1 MLGCAPEGQA
11 TIDGGP
17 SAPQRGPVLFL
28 YAFINLLFVLK
39 YSARVGIDGRVA
51 GASYLAA
58 VALLVWARRRVPTWT
73 VARRLSTPAYWTAV
87 TLVAVALLAL
97 MRQFDPAAIRVTRY
111 VAIHD
116 WLTQLLRGDFPYAST
131 VNPSAFPFLFACA
144 LPFYLAGDLGLLQI
158 ATLFGFAWVC
168 LRAARGSAPLAL
180 GSVLLLALS
189 PLFLFEVVVRSELT
203 SNMTLVLLL
212 LSRVELR
219 SGDEVGGRAGV
230 SEPRAHPGALEAVA
244 AGLLLSTRGIVAL
257 VYALA
262 FTTVFRRRVAAGAGF
277 ALIAVLV
284 FAATLLPF
292 LVWDAGRFVA
302 SGPFA
307 IQLSYLPL
315 PLVLAALAV
324 AVAIGWR
331 TGNWRDLHRRVAVLL
346 FAVVAAPF
354 AYFVVTLGWQRVL
367 GGNRFDISYFAFAH
381 AFAIGALARPA
392 PDPAVRRAAAAR
404 PPGAATAGS

>member
-1 MLGCAPEGQA
+1 MLGCAPKGQA

-17 SAPQRGPVLFL
+17 SSPHRGPVLFL

-39 YSARVGIDGRVA
+39 YSARVGIDGGVA

-58 VALLVWARRRVPTWT
+58 VALLAWARRRVAAWAF
-73 VARRLSTPAYWTAV
+73 ARRLSAPAYWAAV
-87 TLVAVALLAL
+87 TLVALTLLAL

-116 WLTQLLRGDFPYAST
+116 WLTQLLHGDFPYAST

-158 ATLFGFAWVC
+158 AAFFGFAWVC
-168 LRAARGSAPLAL
+168 LRASRGSRPLAL
-180 GSVLLLALS
+180 GSVLLLAVS

-203 SNMTLVLLL
+203 TNMILVLLL
-212 LSRVELR
+212 LSRVELLT
-219 SGDEVGGRAGV
+219 GDEVGGRAGA
-230 SEPRAHPGALEAVA
+230 SGPGAHPRGLEAVA
-244 AGLLLSTRGIVAL
+244 AGLLLSTRGIVVL

-262 FTTVFRRRVAAGAGF
+262 FTAVFRRRLAAGAGF
-277 ALIAVLV
+277 ALIAVLA
-284 FAATLLPF
+284 FAATLVPF
-292 LVWDAGRFVA
+292 LWWDAGRFMS

-315 PLVLAALAV
+315 PLVLAALAI
-324 AVAIGWR
+324 AVAIGAR
-331 TGNWRDLHRRVAVLL
+331 TGTWRDLHRWVALLL

-354 AYFVVTLGWQRVL
+354 SFAVVTLGWQRVL
-367 GGNRFDISYFAFAH
+367 GGDRFDISYFAFAH

-392 PDPAVRRAAAAR
+392 PDPAAT
-404 PPGAATAGS
+404 PPGAATGGR